1 MQQITTRAIW
11 LGVAGAALLLSACQ
25 KDPVTP
31 DGTDNSPNL
40 RPLTAAEVKTVGS
53 SNDFAFRSFSALRAK
68 EAASNLFISP
78 LSISSA
84 ITMTYNG
91 ADGTTKQAIK
101 ETLGFAPQTDTE
113 INESFKMLSELLTNI
128 DKTVTFSTANSIWF
142 NQQYK
147 LQAPFVQKNENYF
160 GATVK
165 GLDFGSANAKDAIN
179 NWVKSKTNDKIKSI
193 VDNINADDVM
203 YLVNAIYFK
212 GTWTYQFDKQLTRKA
227 DFRKEDGSSVSTDF
241 MTLKNGQ
248 YAYYADATKQVVDLP
263 YGNKQFSMTLVL
275 PIGSKTVADI
285 TPELNSAN
293 LSTWL
298 TNAHSSSLEL
308 RLPKFKMEY
317 EKELKEV
324 LTQLGMGIASSNQ
337 ANFSQMVQGS
347 NQQFAISEVK
357 HKSYLD
363 VNEEGTEAAAATS
376 VGIITTSLPQPIIAD
391 RPFVFL
397 IREKSSNAI
406 LFIGQL
412 MAP

>member
-11 LGVAGAALLLSACQ
+11 RGVAGAALLLSACQ
-25 KDPVTP
+25 KDSVTP
-31 DGTDNSPNL
+31 DNTPNL
-40 RPLTAAEVKTVGS
+40 RPLTAAEVKTVSS
-53 SNDFAFRSFSALRAK
+53 SNDFAFRSFSVLRSK
-68 EAASNLFISP
+68 DAASNLFISP

-113 INESFKMLSELLTNI
+113 INESFKMLSELLTTI
-128 DKTVTFSTANSIWF
+128 DKTVTFSTANSIWH
-142 NQQYK
+142 NQMYQ
-147 LQAPFVQKNENYF
+147 LQAPFVQKNETYF
-160 GATVK
+160 GATMK
-165 GLDFGSANAKDAIN
+165 GLDFKSANAKDAIN
-179 NWVKSKTNDKIKSI
+179 NWVKSKTNGKIESI
-193 VDNINADDVM
+193 VDNISADDVM

-212 GTWTYQFDKQLTRKA
+212 GTWTYQFDKKLTQRA
-227 DFRKEDGSSVSTDF
+227 DFRKEDGSNVSTDF
-241 MTLKNGQ
+241 MTLSNGQ
-248 YAYYADATKQVVDLP
+248 YNYYADATKQVVDLP

-275 PIGSKTVADI
+275 PVGSKTVADI
-285 TPELNSAN
+285 TPELNSTN
-293 LSTWL
+293 LNTWL
-298 TNAHSSSLEL
+298 TSARSSSLEL
-308 RLPKFKMEY
+308 RLPKFKMQY
-317 EKELKEV
+317 EKELKQA
-324 LTQLGMGIASSNQ
+324 LTQLGMGIAFTNQ
-337 ANFSQMVQGS
+337 ANFSQMVQAS

-357 HKSYLD
+357 HKTYLD

-376 VGIITTSLPQPIIAD
+376 VGIITTSLPQAIIAN